1 MEKMKNRM
9 GRKVLAAM
17 LAVLLIQGTGG
28 NFINGWEKRNVQAAE
43 ESKMTQDSSLQ
54 AADTASIGTGTSATE
69 PAVSASK
76 DSAGGL
82 SGAEPTE
89 PAAEA
94 AASTASEPHAGPS
107 APASSEP
114 TAESASPVPSE
125 PVTEPPDP
133 ASSELATEP
142 PIPVPSEPAT
152 EPAASTP
159 SEPAIP
165 VPSEPSTPAPSEA
178 ATEPP
183 APASSEP
190 VTEPA
195 ASTPSEPSAPVPS
208 EQATEP
214 ASSEHAAEQPS
225 TNPSSTASGEIHL
238 GIDNRHLYSGMTATY
253 SQGYAPTTTVS
264 SATLVVPFTA
274 DGPLK
279 NDRLTV
285 SLEFA
290 STGTVPFEMKNYQK
304 DVDKKTVCF
313 DRDGKAL
320 KKKEGAA
327 ESTEAYVYRV
337 KLQFLS
343 TAEPG
348 QYPVT
353 VKALGYTEKG
363 ETVTLEYRLFI
374 RIPEKDDSD
383 VVVIGGDEPAG
394 GGGDQGGGGESLETE
409 KIIHQPKMLLDTC
422 NLSGKTLEAGSS
434 EHLTASFRNR
444 SASEE
449 MYNLKITAS
458 SSGNGLKLGKNS
470 WYFTKVSPGENAVLE
485 SLLAVAKDAESAEN
499 TLTFT
504 FEYEDSKGTASTGT
518 ETLELTV
525 TQPVRMELESMDVP
539 TVVYASD
546 TEELS
551 VKALNLSRTKVYNA
565 RIRLSGTGLFPTEEV
580 FLGNLEAGM
589 EGEGVMKVYVGTRT
603 MEEIGNDPGTSDAEK
618 YGPVSGTLT
627 LTYEDGLGN
636 VHEETKE
643 YQTEI
648 KKAQILSLHV
658 SEEKETGN
666 SWWYS
671 VFAVVTAFLLLLIL
685 ALVRS
690 LRRKTQLL
698 KEAGR

>member
-1 MEKMKNRM
+1 M
-9 GRKVLAAM
+9 A
-17 LAVLLIQGTGG
+17 
-28 NFINGWEKRNVQAAE
+28 
-43 ESKMTQDSSLQ
+43 
-54 AADTASIGTGTSATE
+54 
-69 PAVSASK
+69 
-76 DSAGGL
+76 
-82 SGAEPTE
+82 
-89 PAAEA
+89 
-94 AASTASEPHAGPS
+94 
-107 APASSEP
+107 
-114 TAESASPVPSE
+114 
-125 PVTEPPDP
+125 
-133 ASSELATEP
+133 
-142 PIPVPSEPAT
+142 
-152 EPAASTP
+152 
-159 SEPAIP
+159 
-165 VPSEPSTPAPSEA
+165 
-178 ATEPP
+178 
-183 APASSEP
+183 
-190 VTEPA
+190 
-195 ASTPSEPSAPVPS
+195 
-208 EQATEP
+208 
-214 ASSEHAAEQPS
+214 
-225 TNPSSTASGEIHL
+225 
-238 GIDNRHLYSGMTATY
+238 ATY

-264 SATLVVPFTA
+264 AATLVVPFTA

-363 ETVTLEYRLFI
+363 EKVTLEYRLFV

-383 VVVIGGDEPAG
+383 VVVIGGDESAG

-434 EHLTASFRNR
+434 EDLTASFRNR

-449 MYNLKITAS
+449 MYNLKITAAS
-458 SSGNGLKLGKNS
+458 AGNGLKLGKNS

-485 SLLAVAKDAESAEN
+485 SLLTVAKDAESAEN

-518 ETLELTV
+518 ETLEITV
-525 TQPVRMELESMDVP
+525 TQPVRMELESMDFP

-580 FLGNLEAGM
+580 FLGNLEAGT

-603 MEEIGNDPGTSDAEK
+603 MEEIGNDPGTDDAEK

-671 VFAVVTAFLLLLIL
+671 VFAVVTVFLLLLIL

>member
-1 MEKMKNRM
+1 MKNRR

-28 NFINGWEKRNVQAAE
+28 NSINGWENRNVQAAE
-43 ESKMTQDSSLQ
+43 
-54 AADTASIGTGTSATE
+54 
-69 PAVSASK
+69 

-125 PVTEPPDP
+125 PVTEPPV
-133 ASSELATEP
+133 S
-142 PIPVPSEPAT
+142 VPSEP
-152 EPAASTP
+152 
-159 SEPAIP
+159 
-165 VPSEPSTPAPSEA
+165 

-190 VTEPA
+190 ATESPA
-195 ASTPSEPSAPVPS
+195 PAPSEPATEPPAPASSEPATESPAPAPS
-208 EQATEP
+208 EPATEP
-214 ASSEHAAEQPS
+214 ASPASSEPVTEQPS
-225 TNPSSTASGEIHL
+225 TNPSAAASGEIHL

-363 ETVTLEYRLFI
+363 EKVTLEYRLFV

-394 GGGDQGGGGESLETE
+394 GGGEQGGGGGIPETE

-422 NLSGKTLEAGSS
+422 NLSGKMLEAGSS
-434 EHLTASFRNR
+434 ENLIASFQNR

-449 MYNLKITAS
+449 MYNLKITAA
-458 SSGNGLKLGKNS
+458 SSGNGVKLGKNS

-485 SLLAVAKDAESAEN
+485 SLLTVAKDAESAEN

-518 ETLELTV
+518 ETLALTV
-525 TQPVRMELESMDVP
+525 TQPVRMELESMDFP

-565 RIRLSGTGLFPTEEV
+565 RICLSGTGLFPTEEV
-580 FLGNLEAGM
+580 FLGNLEAGT
-589 EGEGVMKVYVGTRT
+589 EEEGVMKVYVGTRT
-603 MEEIGNDPGTSDAEK
+603 MEEIGNDPGNSDAEK

-671 VFAVVTAFLLLLIL
+671 VFAVVTAFLLLLVL

-690 LRRKTQLL
+690 LRRKIQLL

>member
-1 MEKMKNRM
+1 MKNRR
-9 GRKVLAAM
+9 GRKVLAVM

-125 PVTEPPDP
+125 PVTEPPAP

-142 PIPVPSEPAT
+142 PIPVPSEPA
-152 EPAASTP
+152 
-159 SEPAIP
+159 
-165 VPSEPSTPAPSEA
+165 
-178 ATEPP
+178 
-183 APASSEP
+183 
-190 VTEPA
+190 TEPA

-348 QYPVT
+348 QYPAT

-374 RIPEKDDSD
+374 RIPEKDDND

-580 FLGNLEAGM
+580 FLGNLEAGT

>member
-1 MEKMKNRM
+1 MKKRRE
-9 GRKVLAAM
+9 RKVLAAM
-17 LAVLLIQGTGG
+17 LAVLLIQGTV
-28 NFINGWEKRNVQAAE
+28 NGWEKRNVQAAE

-114 TAESASPVPSE
+114 TAESASPVQSE
-125 PVTEPPDP
+125 PVTEPLAP
-133 ASSELATEP
+133 ASSEPATEP

-165 VPSEPSTPAPSEA
+165 APSEPSTPAPSEA

-183 APASSEP
+183 APASSEAA
-190 VTEPA
+190 TEPA
-195 ASTPSEPSAPVPS
+195 ASTPSEPS

-214 ASSEHAAEQPS
+214 ASSEPAAEQPS
-225 TNPSSTASGEIHL
+225 TNPSSTASDEIHL
-238 GIDNRHLYSGMTATY
+238 GIDNRHLYSGMAATY

-290 STGTVPFEMKNYQK
+290 TTGTVPFEMKNYQK

-337 KLQFLS
+337 KLQFLA

-363 ETVTLEYRLFI
+363 ETATLEYRLFI

-383 VVVIGGDEPAG
+383 VVIIGGDEPVG

-434 EHLTASFRNR
+434 ENLTASFRNR

-449 MYNLKITAS
+449 MYNLKITAA

-485 SLLAVAKDAESAEN
+485 SLLTVAKDAESAEN

-551 VKALNLSRTKVYNA
+551 VKARNLSRTKVYNA

-580 FLGNLEAGM
+580 FLGNLEAGT
-589 EGEGVMKVYVGTRT
+589 EGEGVMKAYVGTRT

-671 VFAVVTAFLLLLIL
+671 VFAVVTAFLLLMIL

>member
-1 MEKMKNRM
+1 M
-9 GRKVLAAM
+9 LAAM
-17 LAVLLIQGTGG
+17 LAVLLIQGAEG
-28 NFINGWEKRNVQAAE
+28 NSINGWEKRNVQAAE

-54 AADTASIGTGTSATE
+54 EADTASIGTGTSATE

-125 PVTEPPDP
+125 PVTEPPV
-133 ASSELATEP
+133 S
-142 PIPVPSEPAT
+142 VPSEPAT
-152 EPAASTP
+152 EPPAPASSEPATKPPAPASSEPATEPPAPASSEPATEPPAHTP
-159 SEPAIP
+159 SEP
-165 VPSEPSTPAPSEA
+165 T
-178 ATEPP
+178 TEPP

-195 ASTPSEPSAPVPS
+195 S
-208 EQATEP
+208 P
-214 ASSEHAAEQPS
+214 ASSEPVTEQPS
-225 TNPSSTASGEIHL
+225 TNPSAAASGEIHL

-363 ETVTLEYRLFI
+363 EKVTLEYRLFV

-394 GGGDQGGGGESLETE
+394 GGGEQGGGGGIPETE

-422 NLSGKTLEAGSS
+422 NLSGKMLEAGSS
-434 EHLTASFRNR
+434 ENLIASFQNR

-449 MYNLKITAS
+449 MYNLKITAA
-458 SSGNGLKLGKNS
+458 SSGNGVKLGKNS

-485 SLLAVAKDAESAEN
+485 SLLTVAKDAESAEN

-518 ETLELTV
+518 ETLALTV
-525 TQPVRMELESMDVP
+525 TQPVRMELESMDFP

-565 RIRLSGTGLFPTEEV
+565 RICLSGTGLFPTEEV
-580 FLGNLEAGM
+580 FLGNMEAGT

-603 MEEIGNDPGTSDAEK
+603 MEEIGNDPGNSDAEK

-671 VFAVVTAFLLLLIL
+671 VFAVVTAFLLLLVL

-690 LRRKTQLL
+690 LRRKIQLL

>member
-1 MEKMKNRM
+1 MKKRR

-28 NFINGWEKRNVQAAE
+28 NSINGWEKRNVQAAE

-54 AADTASIGTGTSATE
+54 AADTASIGTGTSATKT
-69 PAVSASK
+69 AVSASK

-94 AASTASEPHAGPS
+94 AASTASESHAGPS
-107 APASSEP
+107 APVSSEP
-114 TAESASPVPSE
+114 TAESASPVQSE
-125 PVTEPPDP
+125 PVTEPPAP

-142 PIPVPSEPAT
+142 PIPIPSEPA
-152 EPAASTP
+152 
-159 SEPAIP
+159 
-165 VPSEPSTPAPSEA
+165 
-178 ATEPP
+178 
-183 APASSEP
+183 
-190 VTEPA
+190 TEPA

-214 ASSEHAAEQPS
+214 ASSEPAAEQPS
-225 TNPSSTASGEIHL
+225 TNSSSTASGEIHL

-363 ETVTLEYRLFI
+363 ETVTLEYRLFV

-518 ETLELTV
+518 ETLALTV
-525 TQPVRMELESMDVP
+525 AQPVRMELESMDVP

-580 FLGNLEAGM
+580 FLGNLEAGT

>member
-1 MEKMKNRM
+1 MKNRR

-17 LAVLLIQGTGG
+17 LAVLLIQGAEG
-28 NFINGWEKRNVQAAE
+28 NPINGWEKRNVQAA
-43 ESKMTQDSSLQ
+43 
-54 AADTASIGTGTSATE
+54 DTASIESGTSATE

-76 DSAGGL
+76 NAAVGL
-82 SGAEPTE
+82 SGTAPSE
-89 PAAEA
+89 PATEA
-94 AASTASEPHAGPS
+94 AVYTASEPSAEPS
-107 APASSEP
+107 VPASSEP
-114 TAESASPVPSE
+114 ATEAAIPVSSES
-125 PVTEPPDP
+125 VTEPPV
-133 ASSELATEP
+133 S
-142 PIPVPSEPAT
+142 VPSEPAT
-152 EPAASTP
+152 EPPAPAS
-159 SEPAIP
+159 SEP
-165 VPSEPSTPAPSEA
+165 

-195 ASTPSEPSAPVPS
+195 S
-208 EQATEP
+208 P
-214 ASSEHAAEQPS
+214 ASSEPVTEQPS
-225 TNPSSTASGEIHL
+225 TNPSAAASGEIHL

-290 STGTVPFEMKNYQK
+290 TTGTVPFEMKNYQK

-337 KLQFLS
+337 KLQFLA

-363 ETVTLEYRLFI
+363 EKVTLEYRLFV

-383 VVVIGGDEPAG
+383 VVVIGGDEPVG
-394 GGGDQGGGGESLETE
+394 GGGEQGGGGESLETE

-434 EHLTASFRNR
+434 ENLTASFRNR

-449 MYNLKITAS
+449 MYNLKITAAS
-458 SSGNGLKLGKNS
+458 AGNGLKLGKNS

-485 SLLAVAKDAESAEN
+485 SLLTVAKDAESAEN

-518 ETLELTV
+518 ETLALTV
-525 TQPVRMELESMDVP
+525 AQPVRMELESMDVP

-580 FLGNLEAGM
+580 FLGNLEAGT

-671 VFAVVTAFLLLLIL
+671 VFAVVTAFLLLLVL

-690 LRRKTQLL
+690 LRRKIQPL
-698 KEAGR
+698 KEVGR

>member
-1 MEKMKNRM
+1 MKKRR

-94 AASTASEPHAGPS
+94 AASTASEPHAGLS

-125 PVTEPPDP
+125 PVTEPPAP

-142 PIPVPSEPAT
+142 PIPVPSDPAT

-159 SEPAIP
+159 PEPAIP

-183 APASSEP
+183 APASSEAA
-190 VTEPA
+190 TEPA
-195 ASTPSEPSAPVPS
+195 ASTPSEPSVPVPS

-214 ASSEHAAEQPS
+214 ASSEPAAEQPS

-290 STGTVPFEMKNYQK
+290 TTGTVPFEMKNYQK

-337 KLQFLS
+337 KLQFLA

-363 ETVTLEYRLFI
+363 ERVTLEYRLFI

-383 VVVIGGDEPAG
+383 VVIIGGDEPVG

-434 EHLTASFRNR
+434 ENLTASFRNR

-449 MYNLKITAS
+449 MYNLKITAAS
-458 SSGNGLKLGKNS
+458 AGNGLKLGKNS

-518 ETLELTV
+518 ETLALTV
-525 TQPVRMELESMDVP
+525 TQPVRMELESMDFP

-580 FLGNLEAGM
+580 FLGNLEAGT

>member
-1 MEKMKNRM
+1 MKNRR

-28 NFINGWEKRNVQAAE
+28 NFINGWEKRNVQAA
-43 ESKMTQDSSLQ
+43 
-54 AADTASIGTGTSATE
+54 DTASIGSGTSATE

-125 PVTEPPDP
+125 PVTEPPAP
-133 ASSELATEP
+133 AS
-142 PIPVPSEPAT
+142 SEPAT
-152 EPAASTP
+152 EPASSEPATEPAVPVP

-178 ATEPP
+178 ATKPP

-190 VTEPA
+190 ATEPA

-214 ASSEHAAEQPS
+214 ASSEPAAEQPS

-290 STGTVPFEMKNYQK
+290 TTGTVPFEMKNYQK

-313 DRDGKAL
+313 DLDGKAL

-422 NLSGKTLEAGSS
+422 NLFGKTLEAGSS

-458 SSGNGLKLGKNS
+458 SSGNGLRLGKNS

-525 TQPVRMELESMDVP
+525 AQPVRMELESMDVP

-580 FLGNLEAGM
+580 FLGNLEAGT

>member
-1 MEKMKNRM
+1 MKNRR
-9 GRKVLAAM
+9 GRKVLAVM

-114 TAESASPVPSE
+114 TAESAFPVPSE
-125 PVTEPPDP
+125 PVTEPPAP

-165 VPSEPSTPAPSEA
+165 VPSEPSAPAPSEA
-178 ATEPP
+178 A
-183 APASSEP
+183 
-190 VTEPA
+190 TEPA

-214 ASSEHAAEQPS
+214 ASSEPAAEQPS

-374 RIPEKDDSD
+374 RIPEKDDND

-449 MYNLKITAS
+449 MYNLKITAAYA
-458 SSGNGLKLGKNS
+458 GNGLKLGKNS

-580 FLGNLEAGM
+580 FLGNLEAGT

>member
-1 MEKMKNRM
+1 MKNRR

-17 LAVLLIQGTGG
+17 LAVLLIQGAEG
-28 NFINGWEKRNVQAAE
+28 NPINGWENRNV
-43 ESKMTQDSSLQ
+43 Q
-54 AADTASIGTGTSATE
+54 AADTASIESGTSATE

-76 DSAGGL
+76 NAAVGL
-82 SGAEPTE
+82 SGTAPSE
-89 PAAEA
+89 PATEA
-94 AASTASEPHAGPS
+94 AVYTASEPSAEPS
-107 APASSEP
+107 VPASSEP
-114 TAESASPVPSE
+114 ATEAAIPVSSES
-125 PVTEPPDP
+125 VTEPPV
-133 ASSELATEP
+133 S
-142 PIPVPSEPAT
+142 VPSEPAT
-152 EPAASTP
+152 EPPAPASSEPATKPPAPAP
-159 SEPAIP
+159 SEPATEP
-165 VPSEPSTPAPSEA
+165 PAPASSEP

-195 ASTPSEPSAPVPS
+195 S
-208 EQATEP
+208 P
-214 ASSEHAAEQPS
+214 ASSEPVTEQPS
-225 TNPSSTASGEIHL
+225 TNPSAAASGEIHL

-290 STGTVPFEMKNYQK
+290 TTGTVPFEMKNYQK

-337 KLQFLS
+337 KLQFLA

-363 ETVTLEYRLFI
+363 EKVTLEYRLFV

-383 VVVIGGDEPAG
+383 VVVIGGDEPVG
-394 GGGDQGGGGESLETE
+394 GGGEQGGGGESLETE

-434 EHLTASFRNR
+434 ENLTASFRNR

-449 MYNLKITAS
+449 MYNLKITAAS
-458 SSGNGLKLGKNS
+458 AGNGLKLGKNS

-485 SLLAVAKDAESAEN
+485 SLLTVAKDAESAEN

-518 ETLELTV
+518 ETLALTV
-525 TQPVRMELESMDVP
+525 AQPVRMELESMDVP

-580 FLGNLEAGM
+580 FLGNLEAGT

-671 VFAVVTAFLLLLIL
+671 VFAVVTAFLLLLVL

-690 LRRKTQLL
+690 LRRKIQLL

>member
-1 MEKMKNRM
+1 M
-9 GRKVLAAM
+9 LAAM
-17 LAVLLIQGTGG
+17 LAVLLIQGAEG
-28 NFINGWEKRNVQAAE
+28 NSINGWEKRNVQAAE

-54 AADTASIGTGTSATE
+54 EADTASIGTGTSATE

-125 PVTEPPDP
+125 PVTEPPV
-133 ASSELATEP
+133 S
-142 PIPVPSEPAT
+142 VPSEPAT
-152 EPAASTP
+152 EPPAPASSEPATKPPAPASSEPATEPPAPASSEPATEPPAHTP
-159 SEPAIP
+159 SEP
-165 VPSEPSTPAPSEA
+165 T
-178 ATEPP
+178 TEPP

-195 ASTPSEPSAPVPS
+195 S
-208 EQATEP
+208 P
-214 ASSEHAAEQPS
+214 ASSEPVTEQPS
-225 TNPSSTASGEIHL
+225 TNPSAAASGEIHL

-363 ETVTLEYRLFI
+363 EKVTLEYRLFV

-394 GGGDQGGGGESLETE
+394 GGGEQGGGGGIPETE

-422 NLSGKTLEAGSS
+422 NLSGKMLEAGSS
-434 EHLTASFRNR
+434 ENLIASFQNR

-449 MYNLKITAS
+449 MYNLKITAA
-458 SSGNGLKLGKNS
+458 SSGNGVKLGKNS

-485 SLLAVAKDAESAEN
+485 SLLTVAKDAESAEN

-518 ETLELTV
+518 ETLAITV
-525 TQPVRMELESMDVP
+525 TQPVRMELESMDFP

-565 RIRLSGTGLFPTEEV
+565 RICLSGTGLFPTEEV
-580 FLGNLEAGM
+580 FLGNLEAGT

-603 MEEIGNDPGTSDAEK
+603 MEEIGNDPGNSDAEK

-671 VFAVVTAFLLLLIL
+671 VFAVVTAFLLLLVL

-690 LRRKTQLL
+690 LRRKIQLL

>member
-1 MEKMKNRM
+1 MKNRR

-28 NFINGWEKRNVQAAE
+28 NSINGWEKRNVQAAE

-54 AADTASIGTGTSATE
+54 AADTASIGIGTSATE

-82 SGAEPTE
+82 SGAEPPE

-107 APASSEP
+107 APVSSEP

-125 PVTEPPDP
+125 PVTEPPTP

-190 VTEPA
+190 ATEPV
-195 ASTPSEPSAPVPS
+195 ASTPSEPSTPVPS

-214 ASSEHAAEQPS
+214 ASSEPAAEQPS

-238 GIDNRHLYSGMTATY
+238 GIDNRHLYSGMAATY

-363 ETVTLEYRLFI
+363 EKVTLEYRLFI
-374 RIPEKDDSD
+374 MIPEKDDSD

-394 GGGDQGGGGESLETE
+394 GGGEQGGGGESLETE

-449 MYNLKITAS
+449 MYNLKITAA

-518 ETLELTV
+518 ETLALTV
-525 TQPVRMELESMDVP
+525 AQPVRMELESMDVP

-580 FLGNLEAGM
+580 FLGNLEAGT

-671 VFAVVTAFLLLLIL
+671 VFAVVTAFLLLMIL

>member
-1 MEKMKNRM
+1 MKKRRE
-9 GRKVLAAM
+9 RKVLAAM
-17 LAVLLIQGTGG
+17 LAVLLIQGTV
-28 NFINGWEKRNVQAAE
+28 NGWEKRNVQAAE

-114 TAESASPVPSE
+114 TAESASPVQSE
-125 PVTEPPDP
+125 PVTEPLAP
-133 ASSELATEP
+133 ASSEPATEP

-165 VPSEPSTPAPSEA
+165 APSEPSTPAPSEA
-178 ATEPP
+178 ATEP
-183 APASSEP
+183 
-190 VTEPA
+190 A
-195 ASTPSEPSAPVPS
+195 ASTPSEPS

-214 ASSEHAAEQPS
+214 ASSEPAAEQPS
-225 TNPSSTASGEIHL
+225 TNPSSTASDEIHL
-238 GIDNRHLYSGMTATY
+238 GIDNRHLYSGMAATY

-363 ETVTLEYRLFI
+363 ETVTLEYRLFV

-518 ETLELTV
+518 ETLALTV
-525 TQPVRMELESMDVP
+525 AQPVRMELESMDVP

-580 FLGNLEAGM
+580 FLGNLEAGT

>member
-1 MEKMKNRM
+1 MKKRR

-94 AASTASEPHAGPS
+94 AASTASEPHAGLS

-125 PVTEPPDP
+125 PVTEPPAP
-133 ASSELATEP
+133 ASSEQATEP
-142 PIPVPSEPAT
+142 PIPVPSDPAT

-159 SEPAIP
+159 PEPAIP

-183 APASSEP
+183 APASSEAA
-190 VTEPA
+190 TEPA
-195 ASTPSEPSAPVPS
+195 ASTPSEPSVPVPS

-214 ASSEHAAEQPS
+214 ASSEPAAEQPS

-290 STGTVPFEMKNYQK
+290 TTGTVPFEMKNYQK

-337 KLQFLS
+337 KLQFLA

-363 ETVTLEYRLFI
+363 EKVTLEYRLFI

-518 ETLELTV
+518 ETLALTV
-525 TQPVRMELESMDVP
+525 AQPVRMELESMDVP

-580 FLGNLEAGM
+580 FLGNLEAGT

-698 KEAGR
+698 KGAGR

>member
-1 MEKMKNRM
+1 MKNRR
-9 GRKVLAAM
+9 GRKVLAVM

-69 PAVSASK
+69 SAVSASK
-76 DSAGGL
+76 DSAGRL

-114 TAESASPVPSE
+114 TAESAFPVPSE
-125 PVTEPPDP
+125 PVTEPPAP

-165 VPSEPSTPAPSEA
+165 VPSEPSAPAPSEA
-178 ATEPP
+178 A
-183 APASSEP
+183 
-190 VTEPA
+190 TEPA

-214 ASSEHAAEQPS
+214 ASSEPAAEQPS

-374 RIPEKDDSD
+374 RIPEKDDND

-449 MYNLKITAS
+449 MYNLKITAAYA
-458 SSGNGLKLGKNS
+458 GNGLKLGKNS

-580 FLGNLEAGM
+580 FLGNLEAGT

>member
-1 MEKMKNRM
+1 M

-114 TAESASPVPSE
+114 TAESAFPVPSE
-125 PVTEPPDP
+125 PVTEPPAP

-142 PIPVPSEPAT
+142 PIPVPSEPA
-152 EPAASTP
+152 
-159 SEPAIP
+159 
-165 VPSEPSTPAPSEA
+165 
-178 ATEPP
+178 
-183 APASSEP
+183 
-190 VTEPA
+190 TEPA

-374 RIPEKDDSD
+374 RIPEKDDND

-449 MYNLKITAS
+449 MYNLKITAAYA
-458 SSGNGLKLGKNS
+458 GNGLKLGKNS

-580 FLGNLEAGM
+580 FLGNLEAGT

>member
-1 MEKMKNRM
+1 MKNQRA
-9 GRKVLAAM
+9 RKVLTAM
-17 LAVLLIQGTGG
+17 LAVLLIQGTGE
-28 NFINGWEKRNVQAAE
+28 NSINGLEKRNVQAAE

-82 SGAEPTE
+82 SGAEPPE

-107 APASSEP
+107 VPASSEP
-114 TAESASPVPSE
+114 AAEAVRSVSSE
-125 PVTEPPDP
+125 AVTEPPVP
-133 ASSELATEP
+133 VSSEP
-142 PIPVPSEPAT
+142 
-152 EPAASTP
+152 
-159 SEPAIP
+159 
-165 VPSEPSTPAPSEA
+165 

-190 VTEPA
+190 A
-195 ASTPSEPSAPVPS
+195 APVPS
-208 EQATEP
+208 EPATESPAP
-214 ASSEHAAEQPS
+214 ASSEPATEPQAPTPSGPTIEPPVPASSEPVTESPS
-225 TNPSSTASGEIHL
+225 TNPSAAASGEIHL
-238 GIDNRHLYSGMTATY
+238 GIDNRHLYSGMAATY

-337 KLQFLS
+337 KLQFLA

-348 QYPVT
+348 RYPVT

-363 ETVTLEYRLFI
+363 EKVTLEYRLFV

-383 VVVIGGDEPAG
+383 VVVIGGDEPVG

-449 MYNLKITAS
+449 MYNLKITAAS
-458 SSGNGLKLGKNS
+458 AGNGLKLGKNS

-565 RIRLSGTGLFPTEEV
+565 RIRLSGTGFFPTEEV
-580 FLGNLEAGM
+580 FLGNLEAGT

-671 VFAVVTAFLLLLIL
+671 VFAVVTAFLLLMIL

>member
-1 MEKMKNRM
+1 MKNRR

-107 APASSEP
+107 APTSSEP

-125 PVTEPPDP
+125 PVTEPPAP
-133 ASSELATEP
+133 ASSELVTEP
-142 PIPVPSEPAT
+142 PIPVPSEPAP
-152 EPAASTP
+152 ELAV
-159 SEPAIP
+159 P

-190 VTEPA
+190 ATEPA
-195 ASTPSEPSAPVPS
+195 ASTPSEPAAPVPS

-214 ASSEHAAEQPS
+214 ASSEPAAEQPS

-238 GIDNRHLYSGMTATY
+238 GIDNRHLYSGMAATY
-253 SQGYAPTTTVS
+253 SQGYVPTTTVS

-290 STGTVPFEMKNYQK
+290 TTGTVPFEMKNYQK

-337 KLQFLS
+337 KLQFLA

-363 ETVTLEYRLFI
+363 EKVTLEYRLFI

-518 ETLELTV
+518 ETLALTV
-525 TQPVRMELESMDVP
+525 AQPVRMELESMDVP

-580 FLGNLEAGM
+580 FLGNLEAGT

-627 LTYEDGLGN
+627 LTYEDGIGN

>member
-1 MEKMKNRM
+1 MKNRR
-9 GRKVLAAM
+9 GRKVLAVM

-114 TAESASPVPSE
+114 TAESAFPVPSE
-125 PVTEPPDP
+125 PVTEPPAP

-165 VPSEPSTPAPSEA
+165 VPSEPSAPAPSEA
-178 ATEPP
+178 A
-183 APASSEP
+183 
-190 VTEPA
+190 TEPA

-214 ASSEHAAEQPS
+214 ASSEPAAEQPS

-374 RIPEKDDSD
+374 RIPEKDDND

-449 MYNLKITAS
+449 MYNLKITAAYA
-458 SSGNGLKLGKNS
+458 GNGLKLGKNS

-518 ETLELTV
+518 EKLELTV

-580 FLGNLEAGM
+580 FLGNLEAGT

-658 SEEKETGN
+658 SEEKETVN

>member
-1 MEKMKNRM
+1 M
-9 GRKVLAAM
+9 LAAM

-28 NFINGWEKRNVQAAE
+28 NSINGWENRNVQAAE
-43 ESKMTQDSSLQ
+43 
-54 AADTASIGTGTSATE
+54 
-69 PAVSASK
+69 

-125 PVTEPPDP
+125 PVTEPPV
-133 ASSELATEP
+133 S
-142 PIPVPSEPAT
+142 VPSEP
-152 EPAASTP
+152 
-159 SEPAIP
+159 
-165 VPSEPSTPAPSEA
+165 

-190 VTEPA
+190 ATESPA
-195 ASTPSEPSAPVPS
+195 PAPSEPATEPPAPASSEPATESPAPAPS
-208 EQATEP
+208 EPATEP
-214 ASSEHAAEQPS
+214 ASPASSEPVTEQPS
-225 TNPSSTASGEIHL
+225 TNPSAAASGEIHL

-363 ETVTLEYRLFI
+363 EKVTLEYRLFV

-394 GGGDQGGGGESLETE
+394 GGGEQGGGGGIPETE

-422 NLSGKTLEAGSS
+422 NLSGKMLEAGSS
-434 EHLTASFRNR
+434 ENLIASFQNR

-449 MYNLKITAS
+449 MYNLKITAA
-458 SSGNGLKLGKNS
+458 SSGNGVKLGKNS

-485 SLLAVAKDAESAEN
+485 SLLTVAKDAESAEN

-518 ETLELTV
+518 ETLALTV
-525 TQPVRMELESMDVP
+525 TQPVRMELESMDFP

-565 RIRLSGTGLFPTEEV
+565 RICLSGTGLFPTEEV
-580 FLGNLEAGM
+580 FLGNLEAGT
-589 EGEGVMKVYVGTRT
+589 EEEGVMKVYVGTRT
-603 MEEIGNDPGTSDAEK
+603 MEEIGNDPGNSDAEK

-671 VFAVVTAFLLLLIL
+671 VFAVVTAFLLLLVL

-690 LRRKTQLL
+690 LRRKIQLL

>member
-1 MEKMKNRM
+1 MKKRR
-9 GRKVLAAM
+9 GRKGLAAM

-76 DSAGGL
+76 DSAGRL

-125 PVTEPPDP
+125 PVTEPPAP

-165 VPSEPSTPAPSEA
+165 VPSEPSAPAPSEA
-178 ATEPP
+178 A
-183 APASSEP
+183 
-190 VTEPA
+190 TEPA

-214 ASSEHAAEQPS
+214 ASSEPAAEQP
-225 TNPSSTASGEIHL
+225 STASGEIHL

-383 VVVIGGDEPAG
+383 VVVIGGDEPVG

-449 MYNLKITAS
+449 MYNLKITAAS
-458 SSGNGLKLGKNS
+458 AGKGLKLGKNS

-518 ETLELTV
+518 ETLALTV
-525 TQPVRMELESMDVP
+525 AQPVRMELESMDVP

-565 RIRLSGTGLFPTEEV
+565 RIRLSGTGFFPTEEV
-580 FLGNLEAGM
+580 FLGNLEAGT

>member
-1 MEKMKNRM
+1 M

-114 TAESASPVPSE
+114 TAESAFPVPSE
-125 PVTEPPDP
+125 PVTEPPAP

-183 APASSEP
+183 DPASSEP

-290 STGTVPFEMKNYQK
+290 STGTVPFERKNYQK

-348 QYPVT
+348 QYPAT

-374 RIPEKDDSD
+374 RIPEKDDND

-580 FLGNLEAGM
+580 FLGNLEAGT

>member
-1 MEKMKNRM
+1 MKNRR

-28 NFINGWEKRNVQAAE
+28 NSINGWEKRNVQAAE

-54 AADTASIGTGTSATE
+54 AADTASIGIGTSATE

-82 SGAEPTE
+82 SGAEPPE

-107 APASSEP
+107 APVSSEP

-125 PVTEPPDP
+125 PVTEPPTP

-190 VTEPA
+190 ATEPV
-195 ASTPSEPSAPVPS
+195 ASTPSEPSTPVPS

-214 ASSEHAAEQPS
+214 ASSEPAAEQPS

-238 GIDNRHLYSGMTATY
+238 GIDNRHLYSGMAATY

-363 ETVTLEYRLFI
+363 EKVTLEYRLFI

-394 GGGDQGGGGESLETE
+394 GGGEQGGGGESLETE

-449 MYNLKITAS
+449 MYNLKITAA

-518 ETLELTV
+518 ETLALTV
-525 TQPVRMELESMDVP
+525 AQPVRMELESMDVP

-580 FLGNLEAGM
+580 FLGNLEAGT

-671 VFAVVTAFLLLLIL
+671 VFAVVTAFLLLMIL

>member
-1 MEKMKNRM
+1 MKKRR

-94 AASTASEPHAGPS
+94 AASTASEPHAGLS

-125 PVTEPPDP
+125 PVTEPPAP

-142 PIPVPSEPAT
+142 PIPVPSDPAT

-159 SEPAIP
+159 PEPAIP

-183 APASSEP
+183 APASSEAA
-190 VTEPA
+190 TEPA
-195 ASTPSEPSAPVPS
+195 ASTPSEPSVPVPS

-214 ASSEHAAEQPS
+214 ASSEPAAEQPS

-290 STGTVPFEMKNYQK
+290 TTGTVPFEMKNYQK

-337 KLQFLS
+337 KLQFLA

-363 ETVTLEYRLFI
+363 EKVTLEYRLFI

-518 ETLELTV
+518 ETLALTV
-525 TQPVRMELESMDVP
+525 AQPVRMELESMDVP

-580 FLGNLEAGM
+580 FLGNLEAGT

-698 KEAGR
+698 KGAGR

>member
-1 MEKMKNRM
+1 
-9 GRKVLAAM
+9 
-17 LAVLLIQGTGG
+17 
-28 NFINGWEKRNVQAAE
+28 
-43 ESKMTQDSSLQ
+43 
-54 AADTASIGTGTSATE
+54 
-69 PAVSASK
+69 
-76 DSAGGL
+76 
-82 SGAEPTE
+82 
-89 PAAEA
+89 
-94 AASTASEPHAGPS
+94 
-107 APASSEP
+107 
-114 TAESASPVPSE
+114 
-125 PVTEPPDP
+125 
-133 ASSELATEP
+133 
-142 PIPVPSEPAT
+142 
-152 EPAASTP
+152 
-159 SEPAIP
+159 
-165 VPSEPSTPAPSEA
+165 
-178 ATEPP
+178 
-183 APASSEP
+183 
-190 VTEPA
+190 
-195 ASTPSEPSAPVPS
+195 
-208 EQATEP
+208 
-214 ASSEHAAEQPS
+214 
-225 TNPSSTASGEIHL
+225 
-238 GIDNRHLYSGMTATY
+238 MTATY

-313 DRDGKAL
+313 DQDGKAL

-363 ETVTLEYRLFI
+363 EKVTLEYRLFV

-422 NLSGKTLEAGSS
+422 NLSGKMLEAGSS
-434 EHLTASFRNR
+434 ENLIASFQNR

-449 MYNLKITAS
+449 MYNLKITAA
-458 SSGNGLKLGKNS
+458 SSGNGVKLGKNS

-485 SLLAVAKDAESAEN
+485 SLLTVAKDAESAENTEN

-518 ETLELTV
+518 ETLALTV
-525 TQPVRMELESMDVP
+525 TQPVRMKLESMDFP

-565 RIRLSGTGLFPTEEV
+565 RICLSGTGLFPTEEV
-580 FLGNLEAGM
+580 FLGNLEAGT

-671 VFAVVTAFLLLLIL
+671 VFAVVTAFLLLLVL

-690 LRRKTQLL
+690 LRRKIQLL

>member
-1 MEKMKNRM
+1 MEKMKNRR

-28 NFINGWEKRNVQAAE
+28 NSINGWENRNVQAAE
-43 ESKMTQDSSLQ
+43 
-54 AADTASIGTGTSATE
+54 
-69 PAVSASK
+69 

-125 PVTEPPDP
+125 PVTEPPV
-133 ASSELATEP
+133 S
-142 PIPVPSEPAT
+142 VPSEP
-152 EPAASTP
+152 
-159 SEPAIP
+159 
-165 VPSEPSTPAPSEA
+165 

-190 VTEPA
+190 ATESPA
-195 ASTPSEPSAPVPS
+195 PAPSEPATEPPAPASSEPATESPAPAPS
-208 EQATEP
+208 EPATEP
-214 ASSEHAAEQPS
+214 ASPASSEPVTEQPS
-225 TNPSSTASGEIHL
+225 TNPSAAASGEIHL

-363 ETVTLEYRLFI
+363 EKVTLEYRLFV

-394 GGGDQGGGGESLETE
+394 GGGEQGGGGGIPETE

-422 NLSGKTLEAGSS
+422 NLSGKMLEAGSS
-434 EHLTASFRNR
+434 ENLIASFQNR

-449 MYNLKITAS
+449 MYNLKITAA
-458 SSGNGLKLGKNS
+458 SSGNGVKLGKNS

-485 SLLAVAKDAESAEN
+485 SLLTVAKDAESAEN

-518 ETLELTV
+518 ETLALTV
-525 TQPVRMELESMDVP
+525 TQPVRMELESMDFP

-565 RIRLSGTGLFPTEEV
+565 RICLSGTGLFPTEEV
-580 FLGNLEAGM
+580 FLGNLEAGT
-589 EGEGVMKVYVGTRT
+589 EEEGVMKVYVGTRT
-603 MEEIGNDPGTSDAEK
+603 MEEIGNDPGNSDAEK

-671 VFAVVTAFLLLLIL
+671 VFAVVTAFLLLLVL

-690 LRRKTQLL
+690 LRRKIQLL

>member
-1 MEKMKNRM
+1 M

-374 RIPEKDDSD
+374 RIPEKDDND

-580 FLGNLEAGM
+580 FLGNLEAGT

-658 SEEKETGN
+658 SEEKETGT

>member
-1 MEKMKNRM
+1 MKNRR

-17 LAVLLIQGTGG
+17 LAVLLIQGAEG
-28 NFINGWEKRNVQAAE
+28 NSINGWEKRNVQAAE

-54 AADTASIGTGTSATE
+54 EADTASIGTGTSATE

-125 PVTEPPDP
+125 PVTEPPV
-133 ASSELATEP
+133 S
-142 PIPVPSEPAT
+142 VPSEP
-152 EPAASTP
+152 
-159 SEPAIP
+159 
-165 VPSEPSTPAPSEA
+165 

-190 VTEPA
+190 ATKPPAPAPSEPATEPPAPASSEPATEPPTPASSEPVTEPA
-195 ASTPSEPSAPVPS
+195 S
-208 EQATEP
+208 P
-214 ASSEHAAEQPS
+214 ASSEPVTEQPS
-225 TNPSSTASGEIHL
+225 TNPSAAASGEIHL

-363 ETVTLEYRLFI
+363 EKVTLEYRLFV

-394 GGGDQGGGGESLETE
+394 GGGEQGGGGGIPETE

-422 NLSGKTLEAGSS
+422 NLSGKMLEAGSS
-434 EHLTASFRNR
+434 ENLIASFQNR

-449 MYNLKITAS
+449 MYNLKITAA
-458 SSGNGLKLGKNS
+458 SSGNGVKLGKNS

-485 SLLAVAKDAESAEN
+485 SLLTVAKDAESAEN

-518 ETLELTV
+518 ETLALTV
-525 TQPVRMELESMDVP
+525 TQPVRMELESMDFP

-565 RIRLSGTGLFPTEEV
+565 RICLSGTGLFPTEEV
-580 FLGNLEAGM
+580 FLGNLEAGT

-603 MEEIGNDPGTSDAEK
+603 MEEIGNDPGNSDAEK

-671 VFAVVTAFLLLLIL
+671 VFAVVTAFLLLLVL

-690 LRRKTQLL
+690 LRRKIQLL

>member
-1 MEKMKNRM
+1 MKNRR

-28 NFINGWEKRNVQAAE
+28 NSINGWEKRNVQAAE

-54 AADTASIGTGTSATE
+54 EADTASIGTGTSATE

-125 PVTEPPDP
+125 PVTEPPAP

-165 VPSEPSTPAPSEA
+165 VPSEP

-183 APASSEP
+183 VTASSEPATEPPVPASSEP
-190 VTEPA
+190 
-195 ASTPSEPSAPVPS
+195 
-208 EQATEP
+208 ATEP
-214 ASSEHAAEQPS
+214 ASSASSEPAAEQPS
-225 TNPSSTASGEIHL
+225 TNPPSTASGEIHL
-238 GIDNRHLYSGMTATY
+238 GIDNRHLYSGMAATY

-363 ETVTLEYRLFI
+363 ETVTLEYRLFV

-434 EHLTASFRNR
+434 EDLTASFRNR

-449 MYNLKITAS
+449 MYNLKITAAS
-458 SSGNGLKLGKNS
+458 AGNGLKLGKNS

-485 SLLAVAKDAESAEN
+485 SLLTVAKDAESAEN

-525 TQPVRMELESMDVP
+525 TQPVRMELESMDFP

-580 FLGNLEAGM
+580 FLGNLEAGT

-603 MEEIGNDPGTSDAEK
+603 MEEIGNDPGTDDAEK

>member
-1 MEKMKNRM
+1 MKKRR

-17 LAVLLIQGTGG
+17 LAALLIQGTGG

-107 APASSEP
+107 APASSEA

-125 PVTEPPDP
+125 PVTEPQAQ

-159 SEPAIP
+159 SEPAVP

-190 VTEPA
+190 ATEPA

-214 ASSEHAAEQPS
+214 ASSEPAAEQPS

-290 STGTVPFEMKNYQK
+290 TTGTVPFEMKNYQK

-337 KLQFLS
+337 KLQFLA

-363 ETVTLEYRLFI
+363 ERVTLEYRLFI

-383 VVVIGGDEPAG
+383 VVIIGGDEPVG
-394 GGGDQGGGGESLETE
+394 GGGDQGGGCESLETE

-434 EHLTASFRNR
+434 ENLTASFRNR

-449 MYNLKITAS
+449 MYNLKITAAS
-458 SSGNGLKLGKNS
+458 AGNGLKLGKNS

-546 TEELS
+546 TEEFS

-580 FLGNLEAGM
+580 FLGNLEAGT

>member
-1 MEKMKNRM
+1 M

-348 QYPVT
+348 QYPAT

-374 RIPEKDDSD
+374 RIPEKDDND

-580 FLGNLEAGM
+580 FLGNLEAGT

>member
-1 MEKMKNRM
+1 MKKRR

-28 NFINGWEKRNVQAAE
+28 NSINGWEKRNVQAAE

-54 AADTASIGTGTSATE
+54 AADTASIGTGTSATKT
-69 PAVSASK
+69 AVSASK

-94 AASTASEPHAGPS
+94 AASTASESHAGPS
-107 APASSEP
+107 APVSSEP
-114 TAESASPVPSE
+114 TAESASPVQSE
-125 PVTEPPDP
+125 PVTEPPAP

-142 PIPVPSEPAT
+142 PIPIPSEPAT

-165 VPSEPSTPAPSEA
+165 VPSEPSTPVPSEA

-190 VTEPA
+190 ATEPA

-214 ASSEHAAEQPS
+214 ASSEPAAEQPS

-238 GIDNRHLYSGMTATY
+238 GIDNRHLYSGMAATY

-327 ESTEAYVYRV
+327 ESTEAYVYCV
-337 KLQFLS
+337 KLQFLA

-363 ETVTLEYRLFI
+363 ERVTLEYRLFI

-383 VVVIGGDEPAG
+383 VVIIGGDEPAG

-518 ETLELTV
+518 ETLALTV
-525 TQPVRMELESMDVP
+525 AQPVRMELESMDVP

-580 FLGNLEAGM
+580 FLGNLEAGT

>member
-1 MEKMKNRM
+1 MKKRRE
-9 GRKVLAAM
+9 RKVLAAM
-17 LAVLLIQGTGG
+17 LAVLLIQGTV
-28 NFINGWEKRNVQAAE
+28 NGWEKRNVQAAE

-114 TAESASPVPSE
+114 TAESASPVQSE
-125 PVTEPPDP
+125 PVTEPLAP
-133 ASSELATEP
+133 ASSEPATEP

-165 VPSEPSTPAPSEA
+165 APSEPSTPAPSEA

-183 APASSEP
+183 APASSEAA
-190 VTEPA
+190 TEPA
-195 ASTPSEPSAPVPS
+195 ASTPSEPS

-214 ASSEHAAEQPS
+214 ASSEPAAEQPS
-225 TNPSSTASGEIHL
+225 TNPSSTASDEIHL
-238 GIDNRHLYSGMTATY
+238 GIDNRHLYSGMAATY

-290 STGTVPFEMKNYQK
+290 TTGTVPFEMKNYQK

-337 KLQFLS
+337 KLQFLA

-363 ETVTLEYRLFI
+363 ERVTLEYRLFI

-383 VVVIGGDEPAG
+383 VVIIGGDEPVG

-449 MYNLKITAS
+449 MYNLKITAAS
-458 SSGNGLKLGKNS
+458 AGNGLKLGKNS

-518 ETLELTV
+518 ETLALTV
-525 TQPVRMELESMDVP
+525 AQPVRMELESMDVP

-580 FLGNLEAGM
+580 FLGNLEAGT

-648 KKAQILSLHV
+648 KKAQILSMHV

-671 VFAVVTAFLLLLIL
+671 VFAVVTAFLLILIL

>member
-1 MEKMKNRM
+1 MKNRR

-17 LAVLLIQGTGG
+17 LAVLLIQGAEG
-28 NFINGWEKRNVQAAE
+28 NPINGWENRNV
-43 ESKMTQDSSLQ
+43 Q
-54 AADTASIGTGTSATE
+54 AADTASIESGTSATE

-76 DSAGGL
+76 NAAVGL
-82 SGAEPTE
+82 SGTAPSE
-89 PAAEA
+89 PATEA
-94 AASTASEPHAGPS
+94 AVYTASEPSAEPS
-107 APASSEP
+107 VPASSEP
-114 TAESASPVPSE
+114 ATEAAIPVSSES
-125 PVTEPPDP
+125 VTEPPV
-133 ASSELATEP
+133 S
-142 PIPVPSEPAT
+142 VPSEPAT
-152 EPAASTP
+152 EPPAPASSEPATKPPAPASSEPATKPPAPAP
-159 SEPAIP
+159 SEPATEP
-165 VPSEPSTPAPSEA
+165 PAPASSEP

-195 ASTPSEPSAPVPS
+195 S
-208 EQATEP
+208 P
-214 ASSEHAAEQPS
+214 ASSEPVTEQPS
-225 TNPSSTASGEIHL
+225 TNPSAAASGEIHL

-290 STGTVPFEMKNYQK
+290 TTGTVPFEMKNYQK

-337 KLQFLS
+337 KLQFLA

-363 ETVTLEYRLFI
+363 EKVTLEYRLFV

-383 VVVIGGDEPAG
+383 VVVIGGDEPVG
-394 GGGDQGGGGESLETE
+394 GGGEQGGGGESLETE

-434 EHLTASFRNR
+434 ENLTASFRNR

-449 MYNLKITAS
+449 MYNLKITAAS
-458 SSGNGLKLGKNS
+458 AGNGLKLGKNS

-485 SLLAVAKDAESAEN
+485 SLLTVAKDAESAEN

-518 ETLELTV
+518 ETLALTV
-525 TQPVRMELESMDVP
+525 AQPVRMELESMDVP

-580 FLGNLEAGM
+580 FLGNLEAGT

-671 VFAVVTAFLLLLIL
+671 VFAVVTAFLLLLVL

-690 LRRKTQLL
+690 LRRKIQLL

>member
-1 MEKMKNRM
+1 MKNRR

-28 NFINGWEKRNVQAAE
+28 NSINGWEKRNVQAAE

-54 AADTASIGTGTSATE
+54 AADTASIGIGTSATE

-82 SGAEPTE
+82 SGAEPPE

-107 APASSEP
+107 APVSSEP

-125 PVTEPPDP
+125 PVTEPPTP

-190 VTEPA
+190 ATEPV
-195 ASTPSEPSAPVPS
+195 ASTPSEPSTPVPS

-214 ASSEHAAEQPS
+214 ASSEPAAEQPS

-290 STGTVPFEMKNYQK
+290 TTGTVPFEMKNYQK

-313 DRDGKAL
+313 DREGKAL
-320 KKKEGAA
+320 KKKAGAA

-394 GGGDQGGGGESLETE
+394 GGGEQGGGGESMETE

-458 SSGNGLKLGKNS
+458 SAGNGLKLGKNS

-525 TQPVRMELESMDVP
+525 TQPVRMELESMDFP

-580 FLGNLEAGM
+580 FLGNLEAGT